1 MHQHASV
8 RSYSEEPVPEDHVRA
23 IVSAAQ
29 RAATSSNLQ
38 TWTAIAVTQADLR
51 RELSELCGNQA
62 HVAAAPLVIVWCADL
77 HRLEQ
82 VCEIRGYSQVSE
94 YTENFMVAVV
104 DTGIAAQNGALAAES
119 LGLGTCYIGAIRNDP
134 EAVMDLL
141 GMPRLTFPV
150 VGMTIGWPLA
160 RPAPKPRLPID
171 AVLHW
176 NQYRST
182 DVALLLHEYDRT
194 MIASGIYNG
203 RQVPVP
209 GREGELEDY
218 GWLEHSARRVS
229 QAHRVG
235 LGDALRQQGFTL
247 R

>member
-8 RSYSEEPVPEDHVRA
+8 RAYSDEPVPDEHVRA

-77 HRLEQ
+77 HRLER
-82 VCEIRGYSQVSE
+82 VCEMRGYSQVSE

-134 EAVMDLL
+134 QAVIELL
-141 GMPRLTFPV
+141 GMPHLTFPV
-150 VGMTIGWPLA
+150 AGMTIGWPAA
-160 RPAPKPRLPID
+160 RSEPKPRLPTD
-171 AVLHW
+171 AVLYW
-176 NQYRST
+176 DRYQDD
-182 DVALLLHEYDRT
+182 DVAPLLHEYDRT
-194 MIASGIYNG
+194 MIASGIYSG

-229 QAHRVG
+229 QAHRLG
-235 LGDALRQQGFTL
+235 LGDALRRQGFAL
-247 R
+247 K